1 MISTPT
7 GSDQRIQSL
16 LSEKRW
22 DEAEA
27 VAEGRIKAEPESADA
42 HYLLGVTHYFQGR
55 LGPTIQ
61 CLQHALRI
69 DPRHTDAAICLSV
82 LLNDIGKYEE
92 AKLVFDHA
100 NQSVAHRQSN
110 AEAEIDRKFSVKHL
124 ELADLY
130 FRYRRY
136 DEAIDEYTKAAA
148 LDPGNLTVRI
158 RRAKTFSRKGYVS
171 RAMQELEQL
180 RNENPGFIPARI
192 QLGLLHYSQG
202 NQLDAELEWESVLK
216 LSPNHP
222 EASSYLEMS
231 REETNK
237 RS

>member
-1 MISTPT
+1 MISLSAN
-7 GSDQRIQSL
+7 SDQRIQSL
-16 LSEKRW
+16 IAENRW
-22 DEAEA
+22 PEAEA
-27 VAEGRIKAEPESADA
+27 AALGRLKIEPESADA
-42 HYLLGVTHYFQGR
+42 HYLHGVTQYFQGR

-61 CLQHALRI
+61 SLQHALRI

-82 LLNDIGKYEE
+82 LLNDIGKYDESKRIFE
-92 AKLVFDHA
+92 QA
-100 NQSVAHRQSN
+100 NQSVAHRQSSSEL
-110 AEAEIDRKFSVKHL
+110 AIDRKFSVKHL

-136 DEAIDEYTKAAA
+136 DEALDEYTKAAT
-148 LDPGNLTVRI
+148 LDPTNLNVRI

-202 NQLDAELEWESVLK
+202 NQLDAELEWESVLQ
-216 LSPNHP
+216 LSPSHQ
-222 EASSYLEMS
+222 EARSYLEMS
-231 REETNK
+231 RDAATK
-237 RS
+237 RD